1 MACHSP
7 FTVILFEFLSLSVS
21 LYISAE
27 PIYHKPDIQIK
38 GNRTFFICNCL
49 SVPYAIQRSGAVPH
63 RLPAITPT
71 IVSTTLA
78 TSASSNRN
86 SFAIPSTSFRSISTA
101 INIHFNMVSSTVA
114 AFLKTIPTID
124 ISPILYRNPY
134 IVLVLPFNRILHNAF
149 MPADIK
155 DYHISNELV
164 YGFHISVFSSANT
177 KCTFRRC
184 LLSSLRHNT
193 AQSCIIR
200 HWCDPTCN
208 SGTHKILSR

>member
-1 MACHSP
+1 MACHFP
-7 FTVILFEFLSLSVS
+7 FTVILFGFRLCPSPL
-21 LYISAE
+21 ISPAE
-27 PIYHKPDIQIK
+27 PACLNSDRRIK
-38 GNRTFFICNCL
+38 GKRAFFICIRSL
-49 SVPYAIQRSGAVPH
+49 TGHMSVRNTPH

-86 SFAIPSTSFRSISTA
+86 SFAIPSTSFRSISAA

-114 AFLKTIPTID
+114 AFFKTIPTID

-164 YGFHISVFSSANT
+164 YGFYISVFSSANT
-177 KCTFRRC
+177 KCTFRRW

-200 HWCDPTCN
+200 HWCEPTCN